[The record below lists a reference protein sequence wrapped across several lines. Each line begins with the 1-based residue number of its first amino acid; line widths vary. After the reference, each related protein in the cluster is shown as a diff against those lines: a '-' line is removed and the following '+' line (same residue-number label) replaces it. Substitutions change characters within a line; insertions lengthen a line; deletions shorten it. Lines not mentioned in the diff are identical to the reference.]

1 MKLFR
6 KDSSY
11 AVRTLVYI
19 AQQNQ
24 SAPISSTRVSREL
37 GIPRNFLR
45 RILSVLIRLGF
56 LDATEG
62 ARGGVRLAK
71 SPAQINVWEI
81 IYGLQGDLKICNVFH
96 GRELC
101 KEQGG
106 CVMQK
111 RIVAIEKLVIKEF
124 RKITI
129 QKLVEDEK
137 SKSKRRKTFAR
148 KSSSKN

>member
-24 SAPISSTRVSREL
+24 SEPISSTRVSQEL

-45 RILSVLIRLGF
+45 RIYSLLIQAKILK
-56 LDATEG
+56 ATEG
-62 ARGGVRLAK
+62 ARGGVKLAK
-71 SPAQINVWEI
+71 APEKISVWEI
-81 IYGLQGDLKICNVFH
+81 IHALQGDIRVCDTNHSKEPCKDSNTCLMRKKII
-96 GRELC
+96 G
-101 KEQGG
+101 
-106 CVMQK
+106 
-111 RIVAIEKLVIKEF
+111 IEKLIVNEF

-129 QKLVEDEK
+129 QTLIEDSG
-137 SKSKRRKTFAR
+137 SKPYQKHFGK
-148 KSSSKN
+148 

>member
-24 SAPISSTRVSREL
+24 STPISSTRVSEEL
-37 GIPRNFLR
+37 GIPKNFLR
-45 RILSVLIRLGF
+45 RIFSVLIRLGF
-56 LDATEG
+56 LHATEG

-71 SPAQINVWEI
+71 TPSQINVLEI
-81 IYGLQGDLKICNVFH
+81 IHGLQGDIKICNVFH
-96 GRELC
+96 GKELC
-101 KEQGG
+101 EDRDV
-106 CVMQK
+106 CVIHK
-111 RIVAIEKLVIKEF
+111 RIVEIEKLVIREF

-129 QKLVEDEK
+129 QMLIEDGNGH
-137 SKSKRRKTFAR
+137 SNRR
-148 KSSSKN
+148 SSK

>member
-24 SAPISSTRVSREL
+24 THPISSTRVSEAL
-37 GIPRNFLR
+37 GIPKNFLR
-45 RILSVLIRLGF
+45 RIFSILIRLGF
-56 LDATEG
+56 LNATEG

-71 SPAQINVWEI
+71 SPANINVWDVI
-81 IYGLQGDLKICNVFH
+81 HALQGDIKICNAFH
-96 GRELC
+96 GKELC
-101 KEQGG
+101 EDQNV
-106 CVMQK
+106 CVMMN
-111 RIVAIEKLVIKEF
+111 RIIEIEKLVVREF

-129 QKLVEDEK
+129 QSLIEEENPGFRA
-137 SKSKRRKTFAR
+137 RR
-148 KSSSKN
+148 